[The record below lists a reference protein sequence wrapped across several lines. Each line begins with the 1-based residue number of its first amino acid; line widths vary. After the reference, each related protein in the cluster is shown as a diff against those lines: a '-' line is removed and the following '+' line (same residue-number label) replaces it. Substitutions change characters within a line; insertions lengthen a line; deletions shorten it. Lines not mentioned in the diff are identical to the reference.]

1 MIKLK
6 RQFELEYRNKKL
18 IVEQTTYASNGRY
31 ALQAYDDGEPYAVL
45 TVNIEAYDTDFPNAK
60 FMFLDTNNVPGIKK
74 SLLDA
79 GLIEDTGLKV
89 QSGFCTYPVVRW
101 LR

>member
-6 RQFELEYRNKKL
+6 KQFEIEYNHKKL

-31 ALQAYDDGEPYAVL
+31 ALQAFEDGEPFDVL
-45 TVNIEAYDTDFPNAK
+45 TVNIEAYDCNFPNAK
-60 FMFLDTNNVPGIKK
+60 TIFLNTNHVPGIKK
-74 SLLDA
+74 SLLEA
-79 GLIEDTGLKV
+79 GLIEDLNCKV